1 MPFESG
7 VTDLALIILLAV
19 VIAGIAVYAFG
30 QMKKARRAQHDVAAI
45 NGAIIDYFR
54 KTGVQVSADCAS
66 LRKDRHY
73 TAFVESEPMKRFR
86 LSHIIEAT
94 LRDHVRNACGLE
106 LDKIYWRFP
115 IKTGA
120 APDANETAEP
130 GLAAHKSDDYI
141 SEGLENYRHIPKME
155 ATEIDWEH
163 FEQAATGGQE
173 KAAPSS
179 DAARD
184 R

>member
-1 MPFESG
+1 MPFAFG
-7 VTDLALIILLAV
+7 VFDLALIALLAV
-19 VIAGIAVYAFG
+19 MVAGIVVYAIG
-30 QMKKARRAQHDVAAI
+30 RKNKTRREQHDVAAI

-54 KTGVQVSADCAS
+54 KTGVQVSSACAS
-66 LRKDRHY
+66 LRQDRHY

-94 LRDHVRNACGLE
+94 LRDHVRNTCGLE

-120 APDANETAEP
+120 ADAAEP
-130 GLAAHKSDDYI
+130 AGEVGGAAQKSDDYI
-141 SEGLENYRHIPKME
+141 NEGLEHYRHIPKME

-163 FEQAATGGQE
+163 FERAATGGQE

-179 DAARD
+179 DETRN